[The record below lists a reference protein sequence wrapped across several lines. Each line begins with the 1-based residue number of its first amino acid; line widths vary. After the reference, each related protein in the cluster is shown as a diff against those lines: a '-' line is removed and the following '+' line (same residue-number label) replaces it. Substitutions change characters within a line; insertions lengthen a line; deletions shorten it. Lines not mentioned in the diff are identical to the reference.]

1 MKINL
6 NIVTVTKN
14 DYQSLK
20 KTINSVE
27 YIANKNP
34 NINFFHYIQDGES
47 KDNTKNYIKKYIYYK
62 NYSNYVLFFNSCKD
76 RGIFDA
82 MNIASKNF
90 KENDLILY
98 LNAGDE
104 LSNEINGVLFLNYL
118 SDFLTRKETIGFFR
132 SKNIYKNTSYFM
144 PPINITNTKFFKKWI
159 VSHTPVH
166 QSIIFKVSNQYQL
179 KYSLDF
185 QIQSDSFLIYTILKK
200 YSKPIF
206 YNLEL
211 CKFELG
217 GLSGNYL
224 NFNKTSLQLK
234 EQIKIMKLRG
244 QGFEAITLT
253 FVLMIIKFLLHSL
266 FGKHFP
272 FIHAKINRLIKN

>member
-1 MKINL
+1 MQINL
-6 NIVTVTKN
+6 NIVTVTK
-14 DYQSLK
+14 DDSESLK
-20 KTINSVE
+20 KTINSVL
-27 YIANKNP
+27 YIANCNP
-34 NINFFHYIQDGES
+34 NINFLHHIQDGNS
-47 KDNTKNYIKKYIYYK
+47 KDNTKSYINKFKRYKKS
-62 NYSNYVLFFNSCKD
+62 SNYLLFFRSCKD

-90 KENDLILY
+90 KNNDLIIY

-104 LSNEINGVLFLNYL
+104 LSNHINVMLFSNYL
-118 SDFLTRKETIGFFR
+118 HDFLKRKETLAFFR
-132 SKNIYKNTSYFM
+132 SKNVYKNTSYFM
-144 PPINITNTKFFKKWI
+144 PPNNIMSTKAFQEWI
-159 VSHTPVH
+159 MSHTPVH
-166 QSIIFKVSNQYQL
+166 QSIIFKVSNKYQL

-253 FVLMIIKFLLHSL
+253 FVLMIIKFLLHNL